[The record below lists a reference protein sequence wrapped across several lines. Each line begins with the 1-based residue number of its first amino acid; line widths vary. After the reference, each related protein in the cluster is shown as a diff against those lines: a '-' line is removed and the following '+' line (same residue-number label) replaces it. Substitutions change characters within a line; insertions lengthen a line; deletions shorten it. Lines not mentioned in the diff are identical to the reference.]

1 MDHANAWI
9 WLTLLAVV
17 SQSART
23 AAQRQLSRRL
33 DEVLVALSRYLFGLP
48 FVAGYFVFLLSREG
62 AGGFA
67 MPGLTFWGFVFL
79 ASVAQVIATVLM
91 LRLFHLRNFAVGITY
106 VRSETF
112 LTALLGAVFF
122 GEAIALFGWI
132 AIVISVLGVI
142 VLNVARQD
150 LGTSGWS
157 LIWNPAAALGLG
169 AGLLF
174 ALTSLSIRTASLS
187 LGQKDFLLSGAT
199 TLLFTIII
207 QIIVMVIWLLWKRR
221 AFLAPLLEEWRS
233 CLFIGFFSGLGSIG
247 WFTAF
252 TVQIASY
259 VKALSQIELILAIG
273 VSSLFF
279 KEKIKP
285 LEILGVGLIAAGVL
299 CLVWI

>member
-1 MDHANAWI
+1 MDQTNAWI
-9 WLTLLAVV
+9 WLTLFAVV

-33 DEVLVALSRYLFGLP
+33 DEVLVALARYAFGLP
-48 FVAGYFVFLLSREG
+48 LVAGYFAFLLIREG
-62 AGGFA
+62 GGTFSV
-67 MPGLTFWGFVFL
+67 PGVTFWGFVLL
-79 ASVAQVIATVLM
+79 ASVAQVVATVLM

-112 LTALLGAVFF
+112 LTALLGAILF
-122 GEAIALFGWI
+122 GEAIAFFGWV
-132 AIVISVLGVI
+132 AIVMSVMGVI

-150 LGTSGWS
+150 LGASGWA

-187 LGQKDFLLSGAT
+187 LGQTDFLLSGAT

-207 QIIVMVIWLLWKRR
+207 QIIVMVVWLLWKRR
-221 AFLAPLLEEWRS
+221 AFLAPLRVEWRA
-233 CLFIGFFSGLGSIG
+233 CLFIGVFSGLGSIG

-273 VSSLFF
+273 VSSLIF

-285 LEILGVGLIAAGVL
+285 MEYLGVGLIAAGVL